1 MMNSGVDEG
10 LSYFVHG
17 RGNQSRRKEEK
28 TSANKCGK
36 ACCTVDCTY
45 GIVVK
50 KKKRI
55 KNLSYYMHGNLTL
68 HDFPARYKLK

>member
-1 MMNSGVDEG
+1 MTNSGVDEDV
-10 LSYFVHG
+10 SYFVHG

-36 ACCTVDCTY
+36 AYSTADSAY

-50 KKKRI
+50 KKK
-55 KNLSYYMHGNLTL
+55 KE
-68 HDFPARYKLK
+68 